1 MLENL
6 TLEALIPMVTG
17 SLGFVFRQIAD
28 SRREVFE
35 IAKEKSILNRESH
48 DAAAKR
54 AGAGG
59 TWMRRAIYLLIA
71 GMFAAIVV
79 AGFMKVPVVVETDVH
94 KGILFW
100 QKVVKEFVTIDG
112 VLFPV
117 EIRQGFLALLG
128 FYLGQG
134 VK

>member
-6 TLEALIPMVTG
+6 TLEAVLPLVSG
-17 SLGFVFRQIAD
+17 SVGFVFRQFAEA
-28 SRREVFE
+28 RREIFD
-35 IAKEKSILNRESH
+35 IAKERVVASDASR
-48 DAAAKR
+48 DAAAAR
-54 AGAGG
+54 SGEGG

-71 GMFAAIVV
+71 GMFVSIVV
-79 AGFMKVPVVVETDVH
+79 AGFMEVPVVVEVQR
-94 KGILFW
+94 KVGFLFW
-100 QKVVKEFVTIDG
+100 KHMETFFETIQG

>member
-6 TLEALIPMVTG
+6 TLEAILPIASAG
-17 SLGFVFRQIAD
+17 IGFVFRMFAD
-28 SRREVFE
+28 SRREIFE
-35 IAKEKSILNRESH
+35 IAKERALLNQAAH

-54 AGAGG
+54 SGAGG
-59 TWMRRAIYLLIA
+59 TWMRRAIYILIA
-71 GMFAAIVV
+71 FMFVSIVV
-79 AGFMKVPVVVETDVH
+79 AGFMEVPVIVEVER
-94 KGILFW
+94 KVGWLFW
-100 QKVVKEFVTIDG
+100 RHTELFFETIQG

-134 VK
+134 IK